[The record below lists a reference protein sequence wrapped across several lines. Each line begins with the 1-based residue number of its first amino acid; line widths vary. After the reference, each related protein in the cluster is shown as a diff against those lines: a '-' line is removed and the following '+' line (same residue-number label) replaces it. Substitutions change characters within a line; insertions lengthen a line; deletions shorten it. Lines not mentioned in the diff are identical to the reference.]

1 MHMFKLPLENT
12 KFSSQIQAAA
22 AALRKILCTGHVRFS
37 LSTVWPS
44 DFVDAS
50 NNIFCILCSELL
62 LYNYMYKH
70 YNEKLDYRNAHLS
83 DTILVCA
90 LW

>member
-1 MHMFKLPLENT
+1 MENT
-12 KFSSQIQAAA
+12 KFSSRIQAAA

-70 YNEKLDYRNAHLS
+70 YNEKLDYRNVHLS